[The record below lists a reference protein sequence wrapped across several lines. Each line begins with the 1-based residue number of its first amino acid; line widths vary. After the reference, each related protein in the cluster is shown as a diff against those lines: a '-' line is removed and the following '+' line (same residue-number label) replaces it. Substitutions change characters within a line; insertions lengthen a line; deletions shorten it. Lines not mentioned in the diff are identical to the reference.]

1 MSESQYILEVKDLY
15 KWFEIRSGILSKT
28 VGYVKAVDGV
38 SFKVRRG
45 ETIGLVGESGCG
57 KTTVARV
64 ILRLTDSTKGDI
76 FFDGENITKVKGKKL
91 RRVRRKMQIVY
102 QDPYASLDPRQQIKS
117 IIEEPMK
124 VHHLLRSRR
133 EADEAAAKL
142 ISRVGLNRD
151 HLFRFPHEFSGGQR
165 QRFAVA
171 RALAINPE
179 LVILDEPTSSLD
191 VSVQAQILNLL
202 SSLQKDFHLTYIF
215 ISHNLSVIKHMSDRI
230 AVMYLGRIMEVADS
244 EELFTNP
251 KHPYTHALLSAIPN
265 PDPEKRTKKAMLDGD
280 VPSPVNIPSGCRFRT
295 RCPYA
300 TQKCSDEVPISREI
314 YPNHWIE
321 CHYDIDFA
329 SSKRMEQ
336 EARANPA

>member
-1 MSESQYILEVKDLY
+1 MSETEYLLEVKDLY
-15 KWFEIRSGILSKT
+15 KWFDIRSGLLSRT

-38 SFKVRRG
+38 SFKVRKG

-64 ILRLTDSTKGDI
+64 ILRLIDATKGEI
-76 FFDGENITKVKGKKL
+76 LFDGENITKLKG
-91 RRVRRKMQIVY
+91 RRLHQVRRKMQIVF

-124 VHHLLRSRR
+124 IHHLTASRT

-151 HLFRFPHEFSGGQR
+151 HLLRFPHEFSGGQR
-165 QRFAVA
+165 QRIAVA

-179 LVILDEPTSSLD
+179 LIVLDEPTSSLD

-202 SSLQKDFHLTYIF
+202 RTLQKDFNLTYIF

-230 AVMYLGRIMEVADS
+230 AVMYLGRIMEIADT
-244 EELFTNP
+244 EELFQNP

-265 PDPEKRTKKAMLDGD
+265 PNPEKRTKKAMLEGD

-300 TQKCSDEVPISREI
+300 TQKCSEEVPVSREI

-321 CHYDIDFA
+321 CHYNIDFKA
-329 SSKRMEQ
+329 SKSLEQ
-336 EARANPA
+336 KASVQ

>member
-1 MSESQYILEVKDLY
+1 MSESEYILEVKDLY

-91 RRVRRKMQIVY
+91 RQVRRKMQIVF

-124 VHHLLRSRR
+124 VHHLLRSRG

-165 QRFAVA
+165 QRIAVA

-265 PDPEKRTKKAMLDGD
+265 PDPEKRTKKAMLEGD
-280 VPSPVNIPSGCRFRT
+280 VPSPVNIPAGCRFRT

-300 TQKCSDEVPISREI
+300 TQKCSDEIPISREI

-321 CHYDIDFA
+321 CHYDIDFE

>member
-1 MSESQYILEVKDLY
+1 MPVRETLLEVKDLR
-15 KWFEIRSGILSKT
+15 KWFEIRSGILSRT
-28 VGYVKAVDGV
+28 VGHVKAVDGV
-38 SFKVRRG
+38 SFTVKRG

-64 ILRLTDSTKGDI
+64 IIRLIDATKGDVI
-76 FFDGENITKVKGKKL
+76 FEGESITKAKGRKL
-91 RRVRRKMQIVY
+91 RELRRRMQIVF

-124 VHHLLRSRR
+124 IHHLTTSRR

-142 ISRVGLNRD
+142 MNRVGLNRD
-151 HLFRFPHEFSGGQR
+151 HLSRFPHEFSGGQR
-165 QRFAVA
+165 QRIAIA

-179 LVILDEPTSSLD
+179 LVVLDEPTSSLD

-202 SSLQKDFHLTYIF
+202 KALQREFNLTYIF

-230 AVMYLGRIMEVADS
+230 AVMYLGRIMEIADTD
-244 EELFTNP
+244 ELFTNP
-251 KHPYTHALLSAIPN
+251 KHPYTHALLSAIPEPN
-265 PDPEKRTKKAMLDGD
+265 PEKRTKRAMLEGD

-300 TQKCSDEVPISREI
+300 TQKCSEEVPLSREI

-321 CHYDIDFA
+321 CHYDIDFKN
-329 SSKRMEQ
+329 SKQLEQ
-336 EARANPA
+336 GTRVRR

>member
-1 MSESQYILEVKDLY
+1 MPVRETLLEVKDLR
-15 KWFEIRSGILSKT
+15 KWFEIRSGILSRT
-28 VGYVKAVDGV
+28 VGHVKAVDGV
-38 SFKVRRG
+38 SFTVERG

-64 ILRLTDSTKGDI
+64 IIRLIDATKGDVI
-76 FFDGENITKVKGKKL
+76 FEGESITKAKGRKL
-91 RRVRRKMQIVY
+91 RELRRRMQIVF

-124 VHHLLRSRR
+124 IHHLTTSRR

-142 ISRVGLNRD
+142 MNRVGLNRD
-151 HLFRFPHEFSGGQR
+151 HLSRFPHEFSGGQR
-165 QRFAVA
+165 QRIAIA

-179 LVILDEPTSSLD
+179 LVVLDEPTSSLD

-202 SSLQKDFHLTYIF
+202 KALQREFNLTYIF

-230 AVMYLGRIMEVADS
+230 AVMYLGRIMEIADTD
-244 EELFTNP
+244 ELFTNP
-251 KHPYTHALLSAIPN
+251 KHPYTHALLSAIPEPN
-265 PDPEKRTKKAMLDGD
+265 PEKRTKRAMLEGD

-300 TQKCSDEVPISREI
+300 TQKCSEEVPLSREI

-321 CHYDIDFA
+321 CHYDIDFKN
-329 SSKRMEQ
+329 SKQLEQ
-336 EARANPA
+336 GTRVRR